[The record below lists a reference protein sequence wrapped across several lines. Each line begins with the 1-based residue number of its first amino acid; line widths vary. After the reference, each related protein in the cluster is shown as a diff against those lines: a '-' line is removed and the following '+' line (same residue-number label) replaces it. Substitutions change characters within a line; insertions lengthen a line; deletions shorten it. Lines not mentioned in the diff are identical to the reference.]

1 MPSPFK
7 ASICF
12 QHYTVFLSVQMNLLI
27 RRQNAPKD
35 PELTLFQLYNSN
47 IPIETPVVNMLPTQ
61 RM

>member
-12 QHYTVFLSVQMNLLI
+12 QHYTVFLLVQRNLLI
-27 RRQNAPKD
+27 RRQNTPKD

-47 IPIETPVVNMLPTQ
+47 IPIETPIVNMLPTQ